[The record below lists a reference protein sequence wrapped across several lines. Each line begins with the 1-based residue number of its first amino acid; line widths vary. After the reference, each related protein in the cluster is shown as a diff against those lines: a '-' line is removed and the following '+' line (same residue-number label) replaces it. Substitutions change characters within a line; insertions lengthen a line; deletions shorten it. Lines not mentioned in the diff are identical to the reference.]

1 MNKQELQDHITQLAQ
16 DRTELEIITLLQSG
30 AASVG
35 DEVLL
40 DQLCKMK
47 NVIIDEMS
55 SFDYEDEDDDEDDEF
70 EYHS

>member
-16 DRTELEIITLLQSG
+16 DRTELEIITLLQTG

-47 NVIIDEMS
+47 NMIIDEMS
-55 SFDYEDEDDDEDDEF
+55 SFDYDDEDDEF

>member
-16 DRTELEIITLLQSG
+16 DRTELEIITLLQTG

-55 SFDYEDEDDDEDDEF
+55 SFDYDHEDDDEDDEF